1 MLIAKIENGSVVQIA
16 DYRDFGNFC
25 SPPLQEQLD
34 ERGFLRV
41 TLYKEHDSRTQKL
54 VSCDPVI
61 DGEFVRTVEVVDKT
75 DEDIQADKAS
85 VMAQIRSQ
93 RTQLLASCDWTQLSD
108 SPVDKTEWAKYR
120 QALRDLPESIVDPRN
135 KVVWPV
141 RPDSV

>member
-1 MLIAKIENGSVVQIA
+1 MLIAKIENGSVVQIGHYA
-16 DYRDFGNFC
+16 EFGNFC

-61 DGEFVRTVEVVDKT
+61 DGEFVRIVEVVDKT

-85 VMAQIRSQ
+85 AMAQIRSQ
-93 RTQLLASCDWTQLSD
+93 RTQLLSSCDWTQLTD
-108 SPVDKTEWAKYR
+108 SPVDKTAWAEYR
-120 QALRDLPESIVDPRN
+120 QALRDLPESIVDPRDQ
-135 KVVWPV
+135 VVWPV